1 MGGHGDDPSRRQDR
15 RTSSRPSRKHHLC
28 REGQGADAM
37 GRAFAVHRGSRPRRF
52 HLRAALRAAP
62 GDQRQP
68 RRSAGMRAG
77 AQRRRGGRHQ
87 PRHRAGGKAGDCAVG
102 RSGAPRS
109 RREEVTITNA
119 VVVWMSRG
127 NPMKLVRY
135 ESTGQ
140 VATITMDR
148 ASSHNALNNALCDE
162 LREAWLRFHESDD
175 RVAVLASSEEKYFSV
190 GADVR
195 DLPVNM
201 WHAVPGLGV
210 ELDKPVIAATSG
222 WVVGGAFVLVQMA
235 DMCVASETTRF
246 IYPEGKIGTT
256 AGGISSVMARMPH
269 KIAMEF
275 LLVGEEMS
283 AERAYQIGF
292 VNKVA
297 PKGQHVA
304 LAREMA
310 AKIAANAPL
319 VVRALKKLARDAMP
333 KGPLEGVAEVRRL
346 LDAVRDSEDL
356 KEGVKAFAEKRKPDF
371 KGR

>member
-1 MGGHGDDPSRRQDR
+1 
-15 RTSSRPSRKHHLC
+15 
-28 REGQGADAM
+28 
-37 GRAFAVHRGSRPRRF
+37 
-52 HLRAALRAAP
+52 
-62 GDQRQP
+62 
-68 RRSAGMRAG
+68 
-77 AQRRRGGRHQ
+77 
-87 PRHRAGGKAGDCAVG
+87 
-102 RSGAPRS
+102 
-109 RREEVTITNA
+109 
-119 VVVWMSRG
+119 
-127 NPMKLVRY
+127 MKLVRY
-135 ESTGQ
+135 ESAGH

-148 ASSHNALNNALCDE
+148 ASAHNALNNALCDE

-283 AERAYQIGF
+283 AEPRLPDRLREQGRA
-292 VNKVA
+292 
-297 PKGQHVA
+297 KGTA
-304 LAREMA
+304 CRARPGDGGKDRRQCA
-310 AKIAANAPL
+310 AG
-319 VVRALKKLARDAMP
+319 R
-333 KGPLEGVAEVRRL
+333 
-346 LDAVRDSEDL
+346 SC
-356 KEGVKAFAEKRKPDF
+356 AEKAGPRRHAEGTA
-371 KGR
+371 GRGRRSAPAARCHQG